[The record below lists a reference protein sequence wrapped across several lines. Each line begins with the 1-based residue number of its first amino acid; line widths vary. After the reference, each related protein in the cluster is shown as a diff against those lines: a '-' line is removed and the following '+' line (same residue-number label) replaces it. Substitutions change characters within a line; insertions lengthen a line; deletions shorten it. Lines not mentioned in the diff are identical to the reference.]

1 MALVGSKYMDSPDL
15 GKSVLGWFPQH
26 HMVTVIPSS
35 ACGGGEEGENSEV
48 VRECWMQPS
57 FYSPLMHPYPTP
69 TLPFTSR
76 IWPSNIWLQM

>member
-35 ACGGGEEGENSEV
+35 ALHIQDLAFKHLAADVTQFIDAPGLA
-48 VRECWMQPS
+48 W
-57 FYSPLMHPYPTP
+57 
-69 TLPFTSR
+69 
-76 IWPSNIWLQM
+76 